1 MEKAKEK
8 LKNCKDEQKEFYE
21 CTILVLEGAV
31 HFMQRYH
38 DLIEREKIES
48 LKEVGKDLLRIFLK
62 DLQKLFM
69 KRCNLYGFYL

>member
-1 MEKAKEK
+1 MVKTWSSRFNGKSKKK

-38 DLIEREKIES
+38 DLIESEKIES
-48 LKEVGKDLLRIFLK
+48 LKDRKSVV
-62 DLQKLFM
+62 
-69 KRCNLYGFYL
+69 

>member
-1 MEKAKEK
+1 MLYMEKAKEK

-38 DLIEREKIES
+38 DLI
-48 LKEVGKDLLRIFLK
+48 
-62 DLQKLFM
+62 
-69 KRCNLYGFYL
+69 

>member
-38 DLIEREKIES
+38 DLIESEKSRIIKRS
-48 LKEVGKDLLRIFLK
+48 GKDLYEAF
-62 DLQKLFM
+62 
-69 KRCNLYGFYL
+69 